1 MCDDD
6 ADGADPFGEEDG
18 RCTDI
23 LTLLPAAVWD
33 APIGIDPMA

>member
-6 ADGADPFGEEDG
+6 DDADPFGEDG

-33 APIGIDPMA
+33 TPIGIDPIA